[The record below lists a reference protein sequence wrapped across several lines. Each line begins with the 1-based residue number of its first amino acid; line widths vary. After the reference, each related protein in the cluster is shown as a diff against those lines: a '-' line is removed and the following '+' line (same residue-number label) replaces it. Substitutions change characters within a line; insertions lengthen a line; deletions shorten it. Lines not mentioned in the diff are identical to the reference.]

1 MARLKA
7 NRKSSLKQ
15 PASPVAVAL
24 FLFGMGVGYGVREF
38 VLAPHPTPASV
49 PSIMV
54 CFTPGKSCQSQ
65 LIDAINK
72 ARKSIVVQ
80 AYSFTD
86 KDVANAL
93 VKASR
98 RGVEVKAILDK
109 SNAKDARSAKNIL
122 MENGVP
128 VRFDYPSGIAHN
140 KVMVIDDSVV
150 TGSYNFSA
158 AAYKSNAENIL
169 FVASPELA
177 HMYRENWLKR
187 WELSRSCGSVSGRN
201 PESPEGGEPPD

>member
-1 MARLKA
+1 MTRFNT
-7 NRKSSLKQ
+7 NRNKKLRQ
-15 PASPVAVAL
+15 PVSFATIAL
-24 FLFGMGVGYGVREF
+24 FLFGIAVGFGVREF
-38 VLAPHPTPASV
+38 EPVLNQAPVTISSAA
-49 PSIMV
+49 V
-54 CFTPGKSCQSQ
+54 CFTPGKHCQSL
-65 LIDAINK
+65 LIDAIGK
-72 ARKSIVVQ
+72 AKKSIVVQ

-93 VKASR
+93 VKAFQ

-109 SNAKDARSAKNIL
+109 SNAKDGRSAKNFL
-122 MENGVP
+122 MENGIP

-158 AAYKSNAENIL
+158 AAYKNNAENIL

-177 HMYRENWLKR
+177 NLYRENWLKR
-187 WELSRSCGSVSGRN
+187 WELSRTGT
-201 PESPEGGEPPD
+201 